1 MQFLDW
7 FEDEA
12 QERAA
17 EISQSLY
24 GNGDKS
30 NEKKS
35 C

>member
-7 FEDEA
+7 FNDEA

-17 EISQSLY
+17 EINKSLY
-24 GNGDKS
+24 GNSDKS
-30 NEKKS
+30 NEEED